1 MRVKKDGDIFSMS
14 DNKPSVIA
22 RAREIIDSYQGDQIR
37 IMEVCGTHTH
47 EIFRLGI
54 RQILPEKVRLISG
67 PGCPVCVT
75 PVDFIDE
82 AVYLA
87 MEKDVTICT
96 FGDLVRVPGSFGT
109 AGTAAGSAEKKSAVS
124 EDADNNPAEKKT
136 AVSGDADNNPAEKK
150 SAVSGDADNNP
161 AEKKSAVS
169 GDAGNITA
177 EKKAAGDENRKTART
192 AKIGSLAAARA
203 AGARIQVVYAPQ
215 DAVAYAREHPEE
227 QVVFLSVGFE
237 TTTPSSCLAVKEAQ
251 SEGLNNFSILT
262 ANKTM
267 PSAYEAMKDS
277 TDAFLYP
284 GHVHAITG
292 TSICEEMAKK
302 GASGVVAGFTA
313 KELMTALAVI
323 VKKTQEGKPFFEN
336 CYPRVVRAEGSPA
349 AQRLVEEMMEPCDA
363 RWRGIGVLP
372 ASGMKLR
379 PEYAAY
385 DARVKFDIPS
395 MEGRENPAC
404 RCGEVLQGKCL
415 PSDCKV
421 FGKGCTPEHPIGA
434 CMVSGEGACSA
445 FYLYGGD
452 R

>member
-1 MRVKKDGDIFSMS
+1 MS

-54 RQILPEKVRLISG
+54 RQILPDKVRLISG

-124 EDADNNPAEKKT
+124 EDADNNPAEKK
-136 AVSGDADNNPAEKK
+136 

-161 AEKKSAVS
+161 AEKKSAAS
-169 GDAGNITA
+169 EDADNITA

-292 TSICEEMAKK
+292 TGICEEMAEK

-372 ASGMKLR
+372 ASGVKLR

-395 MEGRENPAC
+395 MEGRENPAS

>member
-1 MRVKKDGDIFSMS
+1 MS
-14 DNKPSVIA
+14 DNKKNVIA
-22 RAREIIDSYQGDQIR
+22 RARAIIDSYDGKPIR

-54 RQILPEKVRLISG
+54 RQILPDKVRLISG

-87 MEKDVTICT
+87 MERDVTICT

-109 AGTAAGSAEKKSAVS
+109 SAPTSDKK
-124 EDADNNPAEKKT
+124 
-136 AVSGDADNNPAEKK
+136 
-150 SAVSGDADNNP
+150 
-161 AEKKSAVS
+161 
-169 GDAGNITA
+169 
-177 EKKAAGDENRKTART
+177 T

-215 DAVAYAREHPEE
+215 DAVAYAREHPQE

-251 SEGLNNFSILT
+251 SEGLTNFSILT

-267 PSAYEAMKDS
+267 PSAYAAMKDS

-292 TSICEEMAKK
+292 TGICEKLAEE
-302 GASGVVAGFTA
+302 GTSGVVAGFTA
-313 KELMTALAVI
+313 RELMTALAVI
-323 VKKTQEGKPFFEN
+323 VKKTQEGSPFFEN

-372 ASGMKLR
+372 QSGVQLR
-379 PEYAAY
+379 PEYAAF
-385 DARVKFDIPS
+385 DARVKFKIPS
-395 MEGRENPAC
+395 MQGRENPAC
-404 RCGEVLQGKCL
+404 RCGEVLQGKCM